1 MNDQISKSQAEAGRT
16 EPKGEATRP
25 ERRIAAEP
33 KAEAQPGRSKFRT
46 LTAADM
52 PRDFSISLDNL
63 RQGGTDAFLTTASER
78 ATRQKLPGFEPEYVN
93 IVDYIV
99 RITHRIWEEKD
110 IGYIY
115 DTYAHDSMVW
125 DDFGLTSGRDKVVAH
140 TAGTINAFPDIRIL
154 ADEVIWAG
162 SEASAFHSSHRTQI
176 FGTNT
181 GYSQYGAPT
190 GRRVQFWC
198 MANCVMKDNEIFY
211 EHVVYDFAQLISQL
225 GLDVVETAKQFARAN
240 ATDLPKDFLASE
252 PARLKGQGK
261 PERMAPKRDFGDDP
275 EPFVRAALHNIWN
288 RRDFSE
294 MDRVYHPS
302 VLTQAT
308 AGRVFHGVGQ
318 LRSFLLS
325 QLAMLPDLVHTV
337 DDLYWMGNPRDGFL
351 VAIRWSLQGTHR
363 GMGPYGEPTGRE
375 VNLWGITHWVIE
387 GGVVTKEW
395 TMFNEFGVLM
405 QIHG

>member
-1 MNDQISKSQAEAGRT
+1 MQSEAAMADQAGNEGKGRRATAAEALDGMNGRT
-16 EPKGEATRP
+16 
-25 ERRIAAEP
+25 
-33 KAEAQPGRSKFRT
+33 KFRA
-46 LTAADM
+46 LTPADM
-52 PRDFSISLDNL
+52 PRDFSVSLDNL
-63 RQGGTDAFLTTASER
+63 RRGGTEAFLTRAPEH
-78 ATRQKLPGFEPEYVN
+78 ATRQAMPGFDPAYIN

-115 DTYAHDSMVW
+115 DTYAHDGMVW

-140 TAGTINAFPDIRIL
+140 TAGTINAFPDIRII

-162 SEASAFHSSHRTQI
+162 SPASAFHSSHRTQI

-190 GRRVQFWC
+190 GKRVQFWC
-198 MANCVMKDNEIFY
+198 MANCVMQDNEIFY
-211 EHVVYDFAQLISQL
+211 EHVVYDFAQLIGQL
-225 GLDVVETAKQFARAN
+225 GLDVVETAKRFARAN
-240 ATDLPKDFLASE
+240 ASELPMDFLASE
-252 PARLKGQGK
+252 PSRTRGQMK
-261 PERMAPKRDFGDDP
+261 PERMAVAADIGDDP

-288 RRDFSE
+288 RRDFSL

-318 LRSFLLS
+318 LRSFMLS
-325 QLAMLPDLVHTV
+325 QLAMFPDLLFTV
-337 DDLYWMGNPRDGFL
+337 DDLYWMGNPKDGFL
-351 VAIRWSLQGTHR
+351 VAIRWSIAGTHR
-363 GMGPYGEPTGRE
+363 GNGRYGAPTGRE
-375 VNLWGITHWVIE
+375 VDLWGITHWVIE
-387 GGVVTKEW
+387 NNAVTKEW

-405 QIHG
+405 QVGR